1 MKNENFEKQY
11 NEIKNLRDV
20 IRKTSFSHDDK
31 CEDFI
36 REVIESFDGCVDLW
50 KELGYYVT
58 FPEISI
64 KKVYISENGNI
75 RIVSIDNEEYSF
87 LILTT
92 NSLFELSSTLYRM
105 LEKKQD

>member
-11 NEIKNLRDV
+11 NEIRHLRQI
-20 IRKTSFSHDDK
+20 IRNTTFSHDDK

-36 REVIESFDGCVDLW
+36 KDVIQSLGGCVDFW
-50 KELGYYVT
+50 EESGFYFT
-58 FPEISI
+58 IQEFSI
-64 KKVYISENGNI
+64 KKAYINENGNLRFVLMGDGEI
-75 RIVSIDNEEYSF
+75 TFPIF
-87 LILTT
+87 TT